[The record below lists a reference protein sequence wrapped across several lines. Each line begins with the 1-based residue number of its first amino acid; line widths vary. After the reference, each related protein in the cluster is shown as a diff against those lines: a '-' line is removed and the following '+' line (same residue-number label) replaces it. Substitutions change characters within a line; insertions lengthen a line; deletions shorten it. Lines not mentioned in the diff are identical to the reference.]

1 MPISS
6 LDNKIMRK
14 KQYFYEL
21 YKKQKLVKHSTLK
34 SIQTVEVRIN
44 ELTFLIVAFLKRFL
58 TFLLVYNSSD
68 VNCLLIKM
76 LIFLIK
82 YTKTYYIHVTH
93 VTSWTET
100 SYLPNTIHRANSFFN
115 FLSLI
120 YRLIMW
126 FIKTAQF
133 SDISN
138 SFFQNQFIQWNL
150 WESLLRFLI

>member
-44 ELTFLIVAFLKRFL
+44 ELTFFIVAFLKRFL

-93 VTSWTET
+93 VTS
-100 SYLPNTIHRANSFFN
+100 
-115 FLSLI
+115 
-120 YRLIMW
+120 
-126 FIKTAQF
+126 
-133 SDISN
+133 
-138 SFFQNQFIQWNL
+138 
-150 WESLLRFLI
+150 